1 MKALRI
7 HTWRSAPRLEEIDM
21 PKPSTGEALVR
32 IKAAGLSHFDLT
44 MASGEFDIRP
54 DLLYVPGVDGAGVV
68 VQSETWAPG
77 SRVAIRGGGIGID
90 RPGTWAEY
98 VVVPDE
104 ALAEVRDDLDLE
116 LAAVAYDPL
125 TTAFVTLNGVG
136 GLGSW
141 TSAGVNAAQDEIVLV
156 TGAAGAV
163 GSTVVQLA
171 ARAGARVIGLASNP
185 GRVEFV
191 PSVAEVV
198 RADDSEAVADL
209 ASKCCVTLLVDTVG
223 GVGLAGRLAWVR
235 PGGRAAVVGYTAGT
249 EAALDLPNWL
259 MGDVSVLP
267 VNMLRRSGE
276 GDAAAVE
283 LLDLLVDGALTLAH
297 ESFAM
302 DQAAA
307 ALESLAAGRIRGKT
321 VLLPAV

>member
-21 PKPSTGEALVR
+21 PTPSTREALVR

-54 DLLYVPGVDGAGVV
+54 DLPYVPGVDGAGVV

-104 ALAEVRDDLDLE
+104 ALAEVRDELDLE

-156 TGAAGAV
+156 TGRPAQWGPPSSSWPRAPVHGSSVSYRTPGEWNSSRPWPRSFEPTTPRLSQTSRANAVSRSSSTPSEEWVWPAVLLGSGLAVALPWWVHRGHRGRSRPAELADGRCLSAAG
-163 GSTVVQLA
+163 QH
-171 ARAGARVIGLASNP
+171 
-185 GRVEFV
+185 
-191 PSVAEVV
+191 
-198 RADDSEAVADL
+198 AVAQWR
-209 ASKCCVTLLVDTVG
+209 
-223 GVGLAGRLAWVR
+223 GRCR
-235 PGGRAAVVGYTAGT
+235 SGRASRPVG
-249 EAALDLPNWL
+249 
-259 MGDVSVLP
+259 
-267 VNMLRRSGE
+267 
-276 GDAAAVE
+276 
-283 LLDLLVDGALTLAH
+283 
-297 ESFAM
+297 
-302 DQAAA
+302 
-307 ALESLAAGRIRGKT
+307 
-321 VLLPAV
+321 